1 MITTHVL
8 DLATGSPAS
17 GLEVVLERQVT
28 GGWEEVARSRTDGDG
43 RAGEL
48 GSAQA
53 PGRFRLRFDTAGY
66 LGEDAFFPEVVVQ
79 FAVQAVDQHL
89 HVPLL
94 LSRFGYSTYRGS

>member
-17 GLEVVLERQVT
+17 GLGVVLERQAAD
-28 GGWEEVARSRTDGDG
+28 GWQEVARTRTDGDG
-43 RAGEL
+43 RAAEL
-48 GSAQA
+48 AAVHA

-66 LGEDAFFPEVVVQ
+66 IGEDAFFPEVVVQ
-79 FAVQAVDQHL
+79 FAVQGVEQHL

-94 LSRFGYSTYRGS
+94 LSQFGYSTYRGS